1 VADLQPAS
9 YDARLVEALWKALG
23 GRLGGRV
30 RDCLAPR
37 DVPPSFELRSP
48 PLAEVVRDINKF
60 SNNVM
65 AQQLFY
71 TLAARP
77 AGPPATAEGARQALR
92 NWLADKLGELPPGLV
107 IDNGSGL
114 SRETR
119 ITAQALARLLTLAFD
134 SPVMPEFMASLP
146 IAGIDGTMRRS
157 RATVGRAHLKTGSL
171 RDVAAVAGYVISDS
185 GRRYVLVALLQHP
198 NANAGRPALDALLQ
212 WVMRDAP
219 AR

>member
-1 VADLQPAS
+1 MT
-9 YDARLVEALWKALG
+9 E
-23 GRLGGRV
+23 
-30 RDCLAPR
+30 
-37 DVPPSFELRSP
+37 
-48 PLAEVVRDINKF
+48 
-60 SNNVM
+60 
-65 AQQLFY
+65 
-71 TLAARP
+71 
-77 AGPPATAEGARQALR
+77 
-92 NWLADKLGELPPGLV
+92 KLGELPPGLV

-119 ITAQALARLLTLAFD
+119 ITAQTLARVLTLAFD

-157 RATVGRAHLKTGSL
+157 RATAGRAHLKTGSL